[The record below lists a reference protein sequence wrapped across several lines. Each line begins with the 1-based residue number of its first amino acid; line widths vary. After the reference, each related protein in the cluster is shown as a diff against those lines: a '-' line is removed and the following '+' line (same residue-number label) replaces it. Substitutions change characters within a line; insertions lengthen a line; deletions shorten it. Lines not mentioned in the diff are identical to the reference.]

1 MYDGG
6 SYWPTTDP
14 GNIRKLGTRP
24 ALGIYVG
31 ERERDGGEQQG
42 VVSSR
47 GSEQPGRGSS
57 RG

>member
-24 ALGIYVG
+24 ALGIYVQYVG

-42 VVSSR
+42 IVSSR
-47 GSEQPGRGSS
+47 GSEQPG
-57 RG
+57 

>member
-1 MYDGG
+1 MCMIYIYEYVCTSMYDCG

-24 ALGIYVG
+24 ALGIDVG

-42 VVSSR
+42 
-47 GSEQPGRGSS
+47 
-57 RG
+57 